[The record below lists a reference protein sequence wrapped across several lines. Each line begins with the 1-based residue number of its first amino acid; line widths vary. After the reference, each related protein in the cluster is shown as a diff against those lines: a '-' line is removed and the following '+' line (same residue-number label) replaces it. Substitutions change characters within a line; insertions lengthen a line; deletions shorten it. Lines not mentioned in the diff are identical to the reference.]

1 MLGYHPAMNSRWLLL
16 WLLLAFAAPAV
27 SRAVLSETEATRI
40 NEELRAERLGD
51 GAYLIVHERPWP
63 ANSLLV
69 EMPDGT
75 LVLCDT
81 PSDDQATTA
90 LLRWIEKE
98 FGKREIVAIN
108 GHFHPD
114 AMGGNG
120 ALKAAGVPSYGSEL
134 SARMLFE
141 RGDKVHDQMLEGMA
155 EELIERYARS
165 EWQPPEH
172 LFAEDEG
179 LELRFGDERVVVYYP
194 GPGHTPDNV
203 VTWFPERKLL
213 FGGCLLRTVPRMG
226 NVADADLERY
236 PQTVE
241 NLRRFDA
248 EIVVPG
254 HGHLGGPELLD
265 ITLEAVAAAGQ
276 PAER

>member
-1 MLGYHPAMNSRWLLL
+1 MDPRWFLLS
-16 WLLLAFAAPAV
+16 WLLLAGAAPVA
-27 SRAVLSETEATRI
+27 SRALPRETEATRI
-40 NEELRAERLGD
+40 NEELRVERLAD

-63 ANSLLV
+63 SNSLLV

-81 PSDDQATTA
+81 PSDDQATAA
-90 LLRWIEKE
+90 LLEWIATE
-98 FGKREIVAIN
+98 FGEREVVAIN

-114 AMGGNG
+114 AMGGNR
-120 ALKAAGVPSYGSEL
+120 ALKAAGARSYGSEL
-134 SARMLFE
+134 SARMLSE
-141 RGDKVHDQMLEGMA
+141 RGPKVHDQMLVGMA
-155 EELIERYARS
+155 EDLIERYAQS

-172 LFAEDEG
+172 LFPEDEG

-226 NVADADLERY
+226 NVVDADLERY

-254 HGHLGGPELLD
+254 HGRVGGPELLD
-265 ITLEAVAAAGQ
+265 ITLEAAAAAVQ
-276 PAER
+276 PTDP